1 METIVLDTQSS
12 IFIRIFFSSNLRHPK
27 KQFQDNHNGVIT
39 DLEPDILKCEVKWAS
54 ESITMNKASE
64 GDGIPVELFQFLND
78 DAVKGLDSICQQ
90 IWNTQPWPQ
99 DWKR

>member
-1 METIVLDTQSS
+1 MELTEAEDINKGWQEYTEELY
-12 IFIRIFFSSNLRHPK
+12 K
-27 KQFQDNHNGVIT
+27 KDHHDPDNHDGVIT
-39 DLEPDILKCEVKWAS
+39 HLQPDILECKVNWDLRR
-54 ESITMNKASE
+54 IPMNKASG